1 MLHHYTRT
9 PPVVADRSPS
19 LNHFPSV
26 RWSGKDARNVPISD
40 PGSSSVSQ
48 PGNVR
53 ASPVPFLSKY
63 SYPVSTILQFTG
75 DGIIFYG
82 NIYG

>member
-1 MLHHYTRT
+1 MLHPNTGT
-9 PPVVADRSPS
+9 PPAVADRSPS

-26 RWSGKDARNVPISD
+26 RWSGKDARNVTISD

-53 ASPVPFLSKY
+53 SSPAPFLSKY
-63 SYPVSTILQFTG
+63 SYPVSTILQFTD
-75 DGIIFYG
+75 DGIIF
-82 NIYG
+82 